1 MPQLAR
7 PPPPPPPPAAP
18 RPPSESPQPPTPQT
32 AGFPPTLTTVAQ
44 PADPAGFP
52 PTLATALESSPPL
65 VDPVLLA
72 EEAVASIASSMPP
85 PSGEIR
91 RRAPRRRRIP
101 VSSTEA
107 AKKKRA
113 GKSQGTAASA
123 PQAASDDDSVSH
135 AGSKRGASVLG
146 DDEEASLAGSVSSS
160 RAGSLAPGRAKRA
173 KKSHGPRVA
182 TIALIDV
189 EPEEMVGSPVT
200 EEMTMGDLATV
211 LVSEGRV
218 SSRAIKIDEFR
229 RAEMLKKKEAAQ
241 KRAEETWK
249 RNQIKRRKVRAAQN
263 KDRAKRREEIRK
275 QGGDEMDVS
284 PDEVDSEEE
293 FEVAPDRLTPP
304 RSSSEEVGERAAA
317 GFGQDDEEDGAVESD
332 VQDVAAVDNGPVDEE
347 DQAFENMFGEN
358 ARPSSPAP
366 EDNAVQDNEDDN
378 GGEEDEDAA
387 TAALRAAGF
396 TVTDDPVSPRFNDD
410 GWGDPDRAEEF
421 DVADYRLALQERRL
435 REFREREADDGDVVE
450 VDDETRFVN
459 SATYGKN
466 RKSQRWSKMETEL
479 FYEILGETGENY
491 TLMKAYFPGRDIRSL
506 RLKGAREN
514 KVNPEKMTAAIMA
527 RKPLDKD
534 YLAKSAGYDPSRSWD
549 KEEALFEEAKADVER
564 LRKLD
569 SEQPLGKD
577 AEDLDE
583 PSGGMMEADDDD
595 DDDVLKRIEETD
607 VEEGEDDGKSE
618 DENDE

>member
-1 MPQLAR
+1 ML
-7 PPPPPPPPAAP
+7 
-18 RPPSESPQPPTPQT
+18 
-32 AGFPPTLTTVAQ
+32 
-44 PADPAGFP
+44 
-52 PTLATALESSPPL
+52 
-65 VDPVLLA
+65 
-72 EEAVASIASSMPP
+72 
-85 PSGEIR
+85 
-91 RRAPRRRRIP
+91 
-101 VSSTEA
+101 
-107 AKKKRA
+107 
-113 GKSQGTAASA
+113 
-123 PQAASDDDSVSH
+123 DDD
-135 AGSKRGASVLG
+135 
-146 DDEEASLAGSVSSS
+146 DETSLAGSVSSS

-173 KKSHGPRVA
+173 KTSRGPRVA
-182 TIALIDV
+182 TIALTDV

-229 RAEMLKKKEAAQ
+229 RAEMLKKKEVAQ

-275 QGGDEMDVS
+275 QGGDEKDVS
-284 PDEVDSEEE
+284 PDEMDSDEE
-293 FEVAPDRLTPP
+293 FEVAPERLTPP
-304 RSSSEEVGERAAA
+304 RSSSEEAGERAAA
-317 GFGQDDEEDGAVESD
+317 GFGQGDEEDGAVDSD
-332 VQDVAAVDNGPVDEE
+332 VQDVAVDNGPLDEE
-347 DQAFENMFGEN
+347 DQAFENMFGDN
-358 ARPSSPAP
+358 ARPNSLAP
-366 EDNAVQDNEDDN
+366 EDNAVIANE
-378 GGEEDEDAA
+378 EEEDAA

-396 TVTDDPVSPRFNDD
+396 TVTDDPVSPRSNDD
-410 GWGDPDRAEEF
+410 GWGGPGGAEEF
-421 DVADYRLALQERRL
+421 DVADYRLALQEKRL
-435 REFREREADDGDVVE
+435 REFREREEEDGDVVE

-534 YLAKSAGYDPSRSWD
+534 YLAKSAGYDASRSWD

-577 AEDLDE
+577 VEDLDE
-583 PSGGMMEADDDD
+583 QSGDMMEADDDD
-595 DDDVLKRIEETD
+595 GLQRIEEMD
-607 VEEGEDDGKSE
+607 VEEEEGKSE
-618 DENDE
+618 DGNDE

>member
-1 MPQLAR
+1 MAR
-7 PPPPPPPPAAP
+7 PAQRKPPAAAAARQSLSLLDAAARPSPAAP

-32 AGFPPTLTTVAQ
+32 AEFPPTLTTVAQ

-304 RSSSEEVGERAAA
+304 RSSSEEGGERAAA

-366 EDNAVQDNEDDN
+366 EDNAVQDNKDDN
-378 GGEEDEDAA
+378 GGEEEEDAA

-479 FYEILGETGENY
+479 FYEVHSFFFRFDILTSHDRLTDFLLLHGY
-491 TLMKAYFPGRDIRSL
+491 RSW
-506 RLKGAREN
+506 AR
-514 KVNPEKMTAAIMA
+514 
-527 RKPLDKD
+527 
-534 YLAKSAGYDPSRSWD
+534 LAKTI
-549 KEEALFEEAKADVER
+549 L
-564 LRKLD
+564 
-569 SEQPLGKD
+569 
-577 AEDLDE
+577 
-583 PSGGMMEADDDD
+583 
-595 DDDVLKRIEETD
+595 
-607 VEEGEDDGKSE
+607 
-618 DENDE
+618 